1 MENNKENAI
10 RPERDNSRRKGRDGR
25 SRRPQTEERDEL
37 IKKLICV
44 NRVTKV
50 VKGGRNMR
58 FAALVVV
65 GDGKGSVGVGMG
77 KSIEVPVAIDKATAA
92 AKRNMTKISLVGTTI
107 PHEVMGK
114 FGRGNVLMLPAEQGT
129 GVIAGGPVRSVLEAV
144 GVRDIR
150 TKSYGTNNPIN
161 CVKATIEGLKCLST
175 VDEVAAKRG
184 KNPAEILG

>member
-1 MENNKENAI
+1 MENNRENAL

-25 SRRPQTEERDEL
+25 SRRPQQEERDEL
-37 IKKLICV
+37 IKKLICI

-92 AKRNMTKISLVGTTI
+92 AKRNMSKISMVGTTI

-129 GVIAGGPVRSVLEAV
+129 GVIAGGQAPLSMGFPRQEHWNQLSISFSR
-144 GVRDIR
+144 GSSPPRD
-150 TKSYGTNNPIN
+150 
-161 CVKATIEGLKCLST
+161 
-175 VDEVAAKRG
+175 
-184 KNPAEILG
+184 